1 MGRSYSGKVHDG
13 GRVHELAAIGPLE
26 ARPRKKKDAS
36 GFIGIGVQRD
46 HRVRE
51 LRRKDG
57 RCGSVIVLKV
67 GRSTVRLIRTMVFG
81 SDQRSQRRATT
92 SKRMSIME

>member
-36 GFIGIGVQRD
+36 GFIGIEVQRD

-51 LRRKDG
+51 LRRKGG
-57 RCGSVIVLKV
+57 RCGSVMRV